1 MFDRV
6 LNTPLGFIVFHQKQT
21 SWATL
26 NKSTNISHSLNVK
39 VRISVFFLPIFLI
52 VRTIFSV
59 LFNASNACKVDKSKS
74 QYYRGSRPIHSVTN
88 QSLCSQLFRR
98 LISHRTKTVF
108 FQNITHNQSG
118 FKAHLSSSFCIFLVA
133 VKGLKGFD
141 IR

>member
-1 MFDRV
+1 M
-6 LNTPLGFIVFHQKQT
+6 L
-21 SWATL
+21 
-26 NKSTNISHSLNVK
+26 VK
-39 VRISVFFLPIFLI
+39 L
-52 VRTIFSV
+52 
-59 LFNASNACKVDKSKS
+59 
-74 QYYRGSRPIHSVTN
+74 TN
-88 QSLCSQLFRR
+88 QSLSIIEEADLSIQLQTNLCSQLFRR